1 MTVIHR
7 FLAFDCGA
15 TSGRAVL
22 ATFEGGSFHMEEVY
36 RFPSEMVERDGRLYW
51 DVLAM
56 HRHFVACLDVL
67 EAKDIRLDSIGIDT
81 WGVDFGCI
89 GADGSLLGLPRCYRD
104 PYTVGVPEKVF
115 ERIPR
120 EEL

>member
-1 MTVIHR
+1 MNR

-22 ATFEGGSFHMEEVY
+22 ATFEGGALRMEEVY
-36 RFPSEMVERDGRLYW
+36 RFPSDMVKRDGCMYW

-56 HRHFVACLDVL
+56 YRHFVVCLDEL
-67 EAKDIRLDSIGIDT
+67 EAKGVRPDSIGIDT

-89 GADGSLLGLPRCYRD
+89 GADGTLLGLPRCYRD
-104 PYTVGVPEKVF
+104 PYILG
-115 ERIPR
+115 RR
-120 EEL
+120 